1 MNGQTSSKN
10 AGDGV
15 SKWRAGGILVE
26 ERSCVSQTAVS
37 GSWRIPVVRALAGSR
52 EGASRDQNDE
62 YLGGMLETWAEWEH
76 TRPLTFQGVAQSAA
90 QVPSLSA
97 LTL

>member
-1 MNGQTSSKN
+1 MVRLAPKTLEMEFQSGEWGASQRRS
-10 AGDGV
+10 G
-15 SKWRAGGILVE
+15 
-26 ERSCVSQTAVS
+26 SCVSQTAVS